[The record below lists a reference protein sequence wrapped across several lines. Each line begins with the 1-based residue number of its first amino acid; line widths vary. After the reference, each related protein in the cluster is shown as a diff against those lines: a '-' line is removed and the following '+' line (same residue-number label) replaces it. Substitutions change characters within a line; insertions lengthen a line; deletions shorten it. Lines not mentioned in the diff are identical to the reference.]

1 MLFRVTPGGGRANRT
16 AVSFLPN
23 TMGMPAF
30 PTVAQ
35 GTLGGYPIVTSAN
48 MPNNIVLLVDADML
62 LHASDDTIRL
72 DVSREASVQ
81 ADDAPNTPAS
91 GMVSLWQQN
100 LIGILAE
107 KYEWWGRARDQAI
120 VVINTVTWATAPAP
134 LAAPLSATAAAAPRT
149 APPGA
154 PRRT

>member
-1 MLFRVTPGGGRANRT
+1 MSPANK
-16 AVSFLPN
+16 AAISFLPN
-23 TMGMPAF
+23 AFGVPAF
-30 PTVAQ
+30 PAVGAQ
-35 GTLGGYPIVTSAN
+35 GTLAGYPIVVSQN
-48 MPNNIVLLVDADML
+48 VPNNIVLLVDTDML
-62 LHASDDTIRL
+62 LHASDPAVRL
-72 DVSREASVQ
+72 DISREASVQ
-81 ADDAPNTPAS
+81 ADDAPGTPPT

-120 VVINTVTWATAPAP
+120 VQITGVIWATAPAP
-134 LAAPLSATAAAAPRT
+134 LSAPVSPTMAAAAAAATRQ